1 MRDEN
6 RVSNLVST
14 AIFYSQKMQQN
25 FRVGRPPGGCGST
38 WGIGDRRGSSGRTSS
53 SALTCFVQ
61 LAGITA
67 LSRKGDE
74 AVTRMRAVG
83 FSYASSEDIRE
94 DARRLEEHLL
104 VPDFLRSLL
113 AEVPPLDANPDPAM
127 MGVENRRPTAR
138 RANAVPSSGSA
149 PRSRICSTPS

>member
-1 MRDEN
+1 LSEGKTLRSTGEPRENLVRDEN

-61 LAGITA
+61 RAGIAA
-67 LSRKGDE
+67 LSFSNLAVRVSFVSADLDADPVVSKMTQEDADE
-74 AVTRMRAVG
+74 R
-83 FSYASSEDIRE
+83 ASS
-94 DARRLEEHLL
+94 H
-104 VPDFLRSLL
+104 RSTLFC
-113 AEVPPLDANPDPAM
+113 
-127 MGVENRRPTAR
+127 
-138 RANAVPSSGSA
+138 PSHM
-149 PRSRICSTPS
+149 ITDLW